1 MSALGQPDVIDVLTD
16 QHREVEQMFVAL
28 ERIDGAAGE
37 EALVL
42 ARQVVI
48 ALVQHS
54 VSEEI
59 HLYPA
64 VRKHLDGGDALAD
77 REIAEHDKA
86 EQTMKRLDGL
96 LPDGE
101 DFWSAVHELIREVR
115 RHVQEEEQE
124 LFPGLQEACWPD
136 ELRDLGR
143 KVQRA
148 QRTAPTRPHPGS
160 PSEGGALAAAAPG
173 AGLVDRIRDAAT
185 GRGH

>member
-1 MSALGQPDVIDVLTD
+1 MSALGQPHVIDVLTG

-28 ERIDGAAGE
+28 ERIDGAASE

-42 ARQVVI
+42 ARQAVI

-77 REIAEHDKA
+77 REIAEHDEA

-96 LPDGE
+96 LPDRE
-101 DFWSAVHELIREVR
+101 DFWPTVHELIREVR
-115 RHVQEEEQE
+115 QHVQEEEQE
-124 LFPGLQEACWPD
+124 LFPRLQEACWPD

-143 KVQRA
+143 KVERA
-148 QRTAPTRPHPGS
+148 HRTAPTRPHPSG
-160 PSEGGALAAAAPG
+160 PSEGKALAAVAPG
-173 AGLVDRIRDAAT
+173 TGLVDRIRDEAL